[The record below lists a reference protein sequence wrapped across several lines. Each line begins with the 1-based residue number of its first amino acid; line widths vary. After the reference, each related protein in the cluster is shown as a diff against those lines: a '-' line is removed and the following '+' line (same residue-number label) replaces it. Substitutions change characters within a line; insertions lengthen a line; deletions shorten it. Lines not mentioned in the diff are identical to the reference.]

1 MLNQAFRYAVEG
13 QDEFI
18 RLMMAQ
24 HKHTRDMI
32 SDWLERKPWEYGS
45 LDSVDYMD
53 AALALSDEFIDRMQ
67 DERFLEG
74 LDHDY
79 LMANFACDGVCNEL
93 WEKYPDPEDNDE

>member
-1 MLNQAFRYAVEG
+1 
-13 QDEFI
+13 
-18 RLMMAQ
+18 
-24 HKHTRDMI
+24 
-32 SDWLERKPWEYGS
+32 
-45 LDSVDYMD
+45 
-53 AALALSDEFIDRMQ
+53 MQ